1 MDIKR
6 VKYLGEF
13 DKVYT
18 VGYMTPSCR
27 QHGVEIVDDQFKD
40 SIKNHNDFPL
50 QAIDSCTIQLIGE
63 YNLGDWDKDETQK
76 SRRNRQIRNIRPL
89 QLDKNGVDR
98 YIIGYITVL
107 IFDGSKLSMNDY
119 FKRTKLTVAAKQ
131 QDEVE
136 MFEYLNSYIPSQESF
151 GKKNNRVGLIDRMYV
166 GEAFRGNG
174 VGAWLIDNLRD
185 LIEFYSKVKL
195 DSVVLEA
202 GDFANEQKTKFN
214 VDRDEYVEKLEK
226 FYSSHGF
233 KQVKGNIIKALAAR
247 NQGLDRYMYIKY

>member
-6 VKYLGEF
+6 LEFIGEF
-13 DKVYT
+13 DKIYT
-18 VGYMTPSCR
+18 VGYITPSCR
-27 QHGVEIVDDQFKD
+27 SHGVEVKGDQF
-40 SIKNHNDFPL
+40 SESVRNHEDFPL
-50 QAIDSCTIQLIGE
+50 QALDSCTIQLIGE
-63 YNLGDWDKDETQK
+63 YNLGDWDKDETAK
-76 SRRNRQIRNIRPL
+76 SRRNRQIRNIKPL
-89 QLDKNGVDR
+89 SFDKNGVDR

-107 IFDGSKLSMNDY
+107 IFDGNKMGLSDY

-151 GKKNNRVGLIDRMYV
+151 GKKHNRVGLIDRMYV

-174 VGAWLIDNLRD
+174 VGAWLISNLRD
-185 LIEFYSKVKL
+185 LVEFYSKVKL

-214 VDRDEYVEKLEK
+214 VDRDEYVQRLEK
-226 FYSSHGF
+226 FYSKLGF
-233 KQVKGNIIKALAAR
+233 KSARGNLIKALQTR